1 MPRWL
6 QLIALVGLALGPAS
20 CDKLPWGKNAE
31 ERRPPRPTP
40 SQAPS
45 TSAVPSASPHR
56 NHGAP
61 DRYAMP
67 FAWERAEDEPLA
79 KTRRFLG
86 ELLRDNAEYMKQGP
100 RFFQSFAKAQRPRAT
115 VVTCA
120 DSRVQTGAWDS
131 TPEND
136 DFIVRNI
143 GNQIKTSAGSV
154 EYGVVALGTPLLI
167 ILGHTGC
174 GAVHAAQNP
183 KHAHGSPDVERE
195 LAELVLPKHL
205 LGRDTDSAWT
215 DAVTANVNSQVAA
228 ALERFAPRIHQ
239 GQLTVVGAVYDFR
252 NDLRR
257 GAGRVTLV
265 NVNGNSEPKRIE
277 AFQAAVVGPSTG
289 ASVGD
294 GGTEPRA
301 SAGDGDPAGTDADF
315 AAIAERLKTVPGLLP
330 HAEATASAPS
340 HAR

>member
-1 MPRWL
+1 MVPL
-6 QLIALVGLALGPAS
+6 AIGLVG
-20 CDKLPWGKNAE
+20 CDKLPFGKKVVE
-31 ERRPPRPTP
+31 ERQPARPAP
-40 SQAPS
+40 SQA
-45 TSAVPSASPHR
+45 ASASTVSTATS
-56 NHGAP
+56 HGQKGP
-61 DRYAMP
+61 SDRYAMP

-86 ELLRDNAEYMKQGP
+86 ELLRDNTEYMKQGP

-115 VVTCA
+115 VLTCS
-120 DSRVQTGAWDS
+120 DSRVQTGAWDG

-143 GNQIKTSAGSV
+143 GNQLKTSAGSV
-154 EYGVVALGTPLLI
+154 EYGVVALGTPVLL

-183 KHAHGSPDVERE
+183 KHSHGSPDVDRE

-215 DAVTANVNSQVAA
+215 DAVIANVNTQVAA
-228 ALERFAPRIHQ
+228 ALERFAARIHQ

-277 AFQAAVVGPSTG
+277 AFQAAVVGPS
-289 ASVGD
+289 AIPKDGD
-294 GGTEPRA
+294 GGTGPRTPA
-301 SAGDGDPAGTDADF
+301 ALASSAGAEDDF
-315 AAIAERLKTVPGLLP
+315 ATIAERLKTVPGLVP
-330 HAEATASAPS
+330 HTSPPESTSS